1 MAGEIQLNSTSFAT
15 ESSGLITVKNSK
27 LDTDAI
33 FPTFVGLI
41 LPFAYDTSGSPP
53 TGFFECDGSAVSR
66 TTYSDLFTAIGTTWG
81 SGDGS
86 STFNIPDLRGA
97 FLRGTGSQP
106 LVSSGGSGE
115 KADGSAFAGPS
126 VGSFG
131 NDSFQGHR
139 HTFLNYAYFSNGS
152 NSELVGLTGTPP
164 LASDGLAGSGVGD
177 PKTDG
182 TNGTPRT
189 GDETRPFNAGVMYC
203 IKF

>member
-15 ESSGLITVKNSK
+15 ESSGLITIKNSK
-27 LDTDAI
+27 LDTDAV

-53 TGFFECDGSAVSR
+53 TGFFECDGSPVSR
-66 TTYSDLFTAIGTTWG
+66 TTYSDLFAAIGITWG
-81 SGDGS
+81 VGDGS
-86 STFNIPDLRGA
+86 TTFNLPDLQGA
-97 FLRGTGSQP
+97 FLRGTGSHG
-106 LVSSGGSGE
+106 SSTM
-115 KADGSAFAGPS
+115 ANGSAFAGPN
-126 VGSFG
+126 VGSFE
-131 NDSFQGHR
+131 NDSFQGHK
-139 HTFLNYAYFSNGS
+139 HTILNYAWNSTSTSN
-152 NSELVGLTGTPP
+152 EIVGPTGQPP
-164 LASDGLAGSGVGD
+164 LASDSGSGSGVGD

>member
-15 ESSGLITVKNSK
+15 ESSGLITIKNSK
-27 LDTDAI
+27 LDTDAV

-41 LPFAYDTSGSPP
+41 LPFAYDTSSSPP

-66 TTYSDLFTAIGTTWG
+66 TTYSDLFAAIGTTWG
-81 SGDGS
+81 TGNGS
-86 STFNIPDLRGA
+86 TTFNIPDLRGA
-97 FLRGTGSQP
+97 FLRGKGSH
-106 LVSSGGSGE
+106 GSNTM
-115 KADGSAFAGPS
+115 ANGSAFAGPS
-126 VGSFG
+126 VGSFE

-139 HTFLNYAYFSNGS
+139 HSFGNYAFSSNTN
-152 NSELVGLTGTPP
+152 NSELVGVTGQPP
-164 LASDGLAGSGVGD
+164 LATEGAVGVLD